1 MIEDETV
8 GWHHQLNGY
17 EFEKTPRDSEGQGGR
32 ACRSPWGLQRVRH
45 DLASEQKIS
54 DERPHRGELQ
64 DFATLYWSFL
74 VLQEH
79 FFRPPRFRGS
89 RIPCLTE
96 SSIK

>member
-1 MIEDETV
+1 MV
-8 GWHHQLNGY
+8 GWHHGLDGH
-17 EFEKTPRDSEGQGGR
+17 EFGQTLVDSEGQG
-32 ACRSPWGLQRVRH
+32 S
-45 DLASEQKIS
+45 LAAVVQGVTKSQTEQKIS